1 MRNPTSFIII
11 LLLFVVSVQADL
23 KEGDSLPNPTLKS
36 QDGLEVPLHDLLNKV
51 TVIHLWK
58 AN

>member
-1 MRNPTSFIII
+1 MRNLTAIALI
-11 LLLFVVSVQADL
+11 LLLFAVSVHADL

-36 QDGLEVPLHDLLNKV
+36 QDGLEVPLHKLLNKV